1 VIGKLRVL
9 QILKYLHCRKKGEKC
24 LRNVYRFEKALH
36 SSSQKHDYITI
47 NFHNILHRHTHA
59 YTLIEKTTRTGF
71 TRVPEK
77 SAVRWDFKFETFR
90 TEEKRNWLR
99 NVIEKKEMGERER
112 GRRRRKCTRA
122 ETFSNYKRRHSRT
135 SRRRLFLKQEYS
147 SPPRDIMRKREA
159 RSEGAI
165 MAAVMKKS
173 THPGTQP
180 PRRTPPASHAGNPL
194 DLPFP

>member
-1 VIGKLRVL
+1 MIEKLRVL

-59 YTLIEKTTRTGF
+59 YILIERTTRTGF

-99 NVIEKKEMGERER
+99 NVIEKKRDESGRKGERTKE
-112 GRRRRKCTRA
+112 KEVYA
-122 ETFSNYKRRHSRT
+122 SRDFFQLQT
-135 SRRRLFLKQEYS
+135 
-147 SPPRDIMRKREA
+147 A
-159 RSEGAI
+159 
-165 MAAVMKKS
+165 
-173 THPGTQP
+173 
-180 PRRTPPASHAGNPL
+180 
-194 DLPFP
+194 PFAN